1 MAQACTPTIITLD
14 GCPHCAN
21 LESLLSNAGI
31 KYTVDMSQ
39 SCQCYPCAILCNGS
53 HVTSCGGGAE
63 NDVFSAIQSS
73 VASTAKAATPTTP
86 AKTST
91 AAGTAATT
99 PSWKTTKWAN
109 ELSVDWGAKNTPPVI
124 AQTPATYQP
133 PDVTLTPVLP
143 LPPPVTDG
151 ITIALRNHKKMP
163 IGRKVA

>member
-21 LESLLSNAGI
+21 LESLLNNAGI
-31 KYTVDMSQ
+31 KYNVDMSQ
-39 SCQCYPCAILCNGS
+39 ACQCYPCAILCNGS
-53 HVTSCGGGAE
+53 HVSSCGGGAE
-63 NDVFSAIQSS
+63 NDVFSAIQ
-73 VASTAKAATPTTP
+73 ASIGSAKSATPAAPAAT
-86 AKTST
+86 SSS
-91 AAGTAATT
+91 AGAAATT

-124 AQTPATYQP
+124 AQTPATYQE
-133 PDVTLTPVLP
+133 PDITLTPVLP